1 MVSIDRL
8 QNGVAR
14 YLEAEL
20 VSKMDGL
27 NKWVFSAVAT
37 AYIADAPK
45 LMERVKSSAFL
56 APLELIDAAGNVD
69 IDKVYTNLKP
79 AAEKCPAP
87 INVPGIGTITLTV
100 ADVDALY
107 NYIIGG

>member
-69 IDKVYTNLKP
+69 IDKVYANLKP

-87 INVPGIGTITLTV
+87 INVPGIGTITLTA